1 MGERP
6 AVTFPQVRDTVRTL
20 RSVLDR
26 DRTLGDVRRVLDQTL
41 GVGVATGLRRYPD
54 AVTFTVQLAEL
65 DQAVTVT
72 VTEKGGWVTVRL

>member
-26 DRTLGDVRRVLDQTL
+26 DRTLGDVRRVLDQML

-54 AVTFTVQLAEL
+54 AVAFTVRLAEL